1 MRDLSIRGVGD
12 ILGSEQSGF
21 VESVG
26 IDLYMK
32 LLNDEINKLK
42 GIEVVDED
50 NVEDSKPLIDIAT
63 HISSDYTVNDDI
75 KIEMHKKINEVDS
88 YAKLLKLK
96 DELDDR
102 FGTVTKDMEIYM
114 YEEWFEKLAKK
125 LSIQKVNQT
134 KNYIE
139 LILPSEISNKI
150 DGEKLFMDAYKIS
163 RMFRFNYK
171 NGNISIILDTVK
183 LENHFFVYLNNLLE
197 VIIKDIEKK

>member
-1 MRDLSIRGVGD
+1 
-12 ILGSEQSGF
+12 
-21 VESVG
+21 
-26 IDLYMK
+26 
-32 LLNDEINKLK
+32 
-42 GIEVVDED
+42 
-50 NVEDSKPLIDIAT
+50 
-63 HISSDYTVNDDI
+63 
-75 KIEMHKKINEVDS
+75 
-88 YAKLLKLK
+88 
-96 DELDDR
+96 
-102 FGTVTKDMEIYM
+102 M

-139 LILPSEISNKI
+139 LILPSEISSKI

-183 LENHFFVYLNNLLE
+183 LENHFLVYLNNLLE